1 MIKKFEN
8 FKKKEI
14 DFEEAKKYIFDCF
27 VELNDIGAI
36 TYGPQV
42 HYTQKVDN
50 NIRMDLKVKHTK
62 VIYMLTEEQYVKSIE
77 NQILINNQ
85 ILESL
90 DKLKLKYPD
99 VICHVN
105 TYKSDKL
112 TNLLHIGTTMYFY
125 VLIKKKRNEI
135 FKKV

>member
-1 MIKKFEN
+1 M
-8 FKKKEI
+8 
-14 DFEEAKKYIFDCF
+14 
-27 VELNDIGAI
+27 
-36 TYGPQV
+36 
-42 HYTQKVDN
+42 
-50 NIRMDLKVKHTK
+50 
-62 VIYMLTEEQYVKSIE
+62 KSIE

-112 TNLLHIGTTMYFY
+112 TFTAYWYYYLH
-125 VLIKKKRNEI
+125 VLIKKIKRNEI